1 MQNTNFEEGAD
12 ACLALSGLGK
22 LSPNMLLMGF
32 RQDWEADMERTR
44 QYVTVWQKAYNL
56 NLSVLVLR
64 TARGLDYSNHILE
77 EELVEAEDLHPVVL
91 ETFSDTARPEI
102 SRKISVE
109 PSGHISDKIIGYLD
123 NSVCYSLPQ

>member
-1 MQNTNFEEGAD
+1 
-12 ACLALSGLGK
+12 
-22 LSPNMLLMGF
+22 MLLLGF
-32 RQDWEADMERTR
+32 KQDWAAELSVTR
-44 QYVTVWQKAYNL
+44 QYVSVWQKAYNL

-91 ETFSDTARPEI
+91 EPFSDTARPEI

-109 PSGHISDKIIGYLD
+109 PSGLISDIIIVILLNYWL
-123 NSVCYSLPQ
+123 SRR